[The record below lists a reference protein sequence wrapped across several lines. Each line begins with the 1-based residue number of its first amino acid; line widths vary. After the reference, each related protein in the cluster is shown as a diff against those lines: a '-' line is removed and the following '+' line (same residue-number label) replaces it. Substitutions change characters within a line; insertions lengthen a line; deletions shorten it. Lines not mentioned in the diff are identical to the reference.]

1 VDVLVT
7 GSHGMIGTALMP
19 RLRARGDRVVRL
31 VRGEPEG
38 ADDVPLDPPS
48 GTIDAA
54 KLEGVDAVVH
64 LAGAGI
70 GDKKWTEARK
80 RLVLD
85 SRMQPT
91 GLLARTLAALDRK
104 PRVLVS
110 SSAIG
115 YYGDRGDEIL
125 REDSGPGDDFGARVC
140 REWEAAT
147 APAEDAGIRVVKT
160 RTGLVLTPQ
169 GGFLKRLL
177 LPFKLG
183 IGGRLGSGRQYM
195 SWITLDD
202 DLDAILHVIATE
214 SLAGPVNLTAPN
226 PVTNEEFT
234 KTLGAVVRRPTVLPT
249 PMPALKLVYGGELVD
264 TLLGSQRVASDRL
277 RQSGFEFAHPE
288 LDGALRAVLG
298 D

>member
-1 VDVLVT
+1 MNVLVT
-7 GSHGMIGTALMP
+7 GSHGMIGTALIP

-38 ADDVPLDPPS
+38 SDDVRWDPPA

-54 KLEGVDAVVH
+54 SLEGVDAVVH
-64 LAGAGI
+64 LAGVGI

-80 RLVLD
+80 KEVLE
-85 SRMQPT
+85 SRTVPT
-91 GLLARTLAALDRK
+91 TLLARTLAALDRK

-110 SSAIG
+110 ASAIG
-115 YYGDRGDEIL
+115 YYGNRGDEQL
-125 REDSGPGDDFGARVC
+125 TEAAAPGGDFGARVC
-140 REWEAAT
+140 REWEEAT
-147 APAEDAGIRVVKT
+147 APAEEAGIRVVRT
-160 RTGLVLTPQ
+160 RTGLVLTAR

-183 IGGRLGSGRQYM
+183 IGGRLGSGRQWM

-202 DLDAILHVIATE
+202 DLTAILHLIDTD

-226 PVTNEEFT
+226 PVTNAEFT
-234 KTLGAVVRRPTVLPT
+234 KQLGNAVHRPTVIPT

-264 TLLGSQRVASDRL
+264 TLLGSQRVVPEKL
-277 RQSGFEFAHPE
+277 QQSGFTFSHPE
-288 LDGALRAVLG
+288 LDGALRAVLA
-298 D
+298 